1 MAKTGPVT
9 SEERLEI
16 VAALK
21 RGNLSHR
28 EIARRFDRAQST
40 ISAIAKDAAI
50 TPTNRR
56 KRTPAAKDVEGTYS
70 REERVAL
77 ADKVL
82 GVIGNLV
89 EEGGLNPKDLR
100 ETTAALKQTLEA
112 RRMDDVALEEE
123 KKDDHI
129 YWDADFATEDSPGL
143 GYDPNTEIGRKM
155 IEFEQ
160 KLQQGRNPFEERW
173 AAEGAAAREAA
184 QEAAQGHPGED
195 GSSPSGAVGDL
206 DG

>member
-16 VAALK
+16 LEALK

-40 ISAIAKDAAI
+40 VSSIAKDAAI
-50 TPTNRR
+50 TPQNRR
-56 KRTPAAKDVEGTYS
+56 KRTPAATAVEGTYS

-89 EEGGLNPKDLR
+89 EEGGLNPRDLK

-112 RRMDDVALEEE
+112 RRMDDIEPEEE
-123 KKDDHI
+123 KEDNTVWQKE
-129 YWDADFATEDSPGL
+129 FAVPGESKGL
-143 GYDPNTEIGRKM
+143 GIGPNTALGKK
-155 IEFEQ
+155 FLEQ
-160 KLQQGRNPFEERW
+160 SAKIDAGIDVWQEKATVEK
-173 AAEGAAAREAA
+173 AAREAA
-184 QEAAQGHPGED
+184 RAAQEEEESD
-195 GSSPSGAVGDL
+195 G
-206 DG
+206 